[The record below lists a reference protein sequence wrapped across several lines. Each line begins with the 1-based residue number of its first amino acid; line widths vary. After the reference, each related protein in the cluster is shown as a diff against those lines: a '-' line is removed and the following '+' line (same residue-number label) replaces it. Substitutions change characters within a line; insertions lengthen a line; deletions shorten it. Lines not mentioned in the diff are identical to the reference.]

1 MQVNNKSTPDEYGNY
16 FETELMKDWLIVSLK
31 LEKESKSRGI
41 GKIHVKERFIELKR
55 DRSKHLFRKN
65 NSYGFNEYLIRASKT
80 FDTIKL
86 IDDVGTYIFP
96 KTTILEKGSYLFFKQ
111 QGFEKQLFLQLDE
124 IEKFKVNNIQ
134 F

>member
-1 MQVNNKSTPDEYGNY
+1 MNAKTKSTPDEYGNY
-16 FETELMKDWLIVSLK
+16 FETELMKGWLVVSLK
-31 LEKESKSRGI
+31 LDKEVKSRAI
-41 GKIHVKERFIELKR
+41 GKIQLNDRYIELKR

-80 FDTIKL
+80 FDNVKL
-86 IDDVGTYIFP
+86 IDDTGTYVFP

>member
-1 MQVNNKSTPDEYGNY
+1 MNDRY
-16 FETELMKDWLIVSLK
+16 
-31 LEKESKSRGI
+31 
-41 GKIHVKERFIELKR
+41 IELKR

-80 FDTIKL
+80 FDNVKL
-86 IDDVGTYIFP
+86 VDDTGTYVFP

-124 IEKFKVNNIQ
+124 IEKFKVNNIEY
-134 F
+134 